1 MADQAFIEKSSL
13 TVVFKFLRLLKKKGV
28 KVSQAILFGSYAKG
42 RTNGDSD
49 IDIAIVSRQFG
60 VNNFKEMI
68 FLRRLALKV
77 DSRLEPVPLTPD
89 DLEDHYSTLV
99 QEIKRYGRILK
110 NRF

>member
-1 MADQAFIEKSSL
+1 MADQASIEKSSL
-13 TVVFKFLRLLKKKGV
+13 NIIFKFLRALKKKRV

-42 RTNGDSD
+42 GTHADSD
-49 IDIAIVSRQFG
+49 IDIAIVSQQFG
-60 VNNFKEMI
+60 VNNLKEMI
-68 FLRRLALKV
+68 FLRKIALKI

-110 NRF
+110 K